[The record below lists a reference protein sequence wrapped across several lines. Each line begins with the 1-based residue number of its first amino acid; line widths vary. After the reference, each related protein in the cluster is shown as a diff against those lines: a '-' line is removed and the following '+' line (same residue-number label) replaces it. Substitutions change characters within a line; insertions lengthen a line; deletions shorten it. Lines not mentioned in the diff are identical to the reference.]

1 MPVVTVELNADR
13 KAADQPILW
22 RLGKLFNVVTNIRRA
37 RVTEDYA
44 YIALTLEGSTQ
55 EIEQATGYLRA
66 LGLLRGAE
74 AAAPPPDA
82 APPEASVPQPNTI
95 YVRLTTVTPEQAHA
109 PLLHRVGKDFNVVV
123 NIERAAFDDEE
134 GGWIE
139 ITLSGPLTEVQRAI
153 AYLHTTGIHVN
164 PRQRSVTDYGNL

>member
-1 MPVVTVELNADR
+1 
-13 KAADQPILW
+13 
-22 RLGKLFNVVTNIRRA
+22 
-37 RVTEDYA
+37 
-44 YIALTLEGSTQ
+44 
-55 EIEQATGYLRA
+55 
-66 LGLLRGAE
+66 
-74 AAAPPPDA
+74 
-82 APPEASVPQPNTI
+82 QPNTI